1 MTEII
6 EKELTAEEI
15 AEREEWVAGAYDRE
29 IEAIRQMRLQAYEL
43 TADPL
48 FFKWQAGEGTEQ
60 EWKDARAAVVEAYPY
75 PEPPKK

>member
-1 MTEII
+1 MVTDNYLA
-6 EKELTAEEI
+6 ELA
-15 AEREEWVAGAYDRE
+15 AKMQADWAAGAYDRE
-29 IEAIRQMRLQAYEL
+29 IESIRLQRLQAYEM

-75 PEPPKK
+75 PEPPAK

>member
-1 MTEII
+1 MTEVI
-6 EKELTAEEI
+6 EITPTPEQI
-15 AEREEWVAGAYDRE
+15 AASEAWAAGAYDRQ
-29 IEAIRQMRLQAYEL
+29 IESIRQQRLQAYEM

-75 PEPPKK
+75 PEPPVK